1 MKGMQFENFSPLLK
15 PNILAPALTLIL
27 DTVDSILSA
36 FCVNVDILVVWLF
49 TVPLRVLM
57 VLVFVVT

>member
-1 MKGMQFENFSPLLK
+1 MQFEYFSPLLN
-15 PNILAPALTLIL
+15 PNIFVPELTLIL
-27 DTVDSILSA
+27 DTVDSMLSA
-36 FCVNVDILVVWLF
+36 FWVSVDMLVVWLL

>member
-1 MKGMQFENFSPLLK
+1 MKGMQWSYFKPLLN

-27 DTVDSILSA
+27 DTVDSMLSA
-36 FCVNVDILVVWLF
+36 FWVNVDILVVWLF